1 MIRIKERSQEAARKI
16 LELINCPIFKTE
28 CLISRPVF
36 VICGV
41 SGSGK
46 TTAIELANEQLPEG
60 EEVAESRD
68 ILFCQDAD
76 SAQQIIN
83 DDDSQYPWSKYIA
96 YSTVNKSIAQDLA
109 KTGYIRVIFVE

>member
-1 MIRIKERSQEAARKI
+1 MIRIKERRQEAARKI
-16 LELINCPIFKTE
+16 LELINSQTFKTE

-46 TTAIELANEQLPEG
+46 TSAIELVNEQQPEG

-68 ILFCQDAD
+68 ILFCKDAD
-76 SAQQIIN
+76 SAQKII
-83 DDDSQYPWSKYIA
+83 DDDESQYAWSKYIA
-96 YSTVNKSIAQDLA
+96 YSTVHKSIAQELA
-109 KTGYIRVIFVE
+109 KNGRTRVIFVE